1 MVSGTGVSR
10 RLVLGLSP
18 DPRAARSARQWTR
31 AAAHHRAR
39 FARARRVFPARGW
52 LRQEDRARDV
62 QAVIDAE
69 AVTRYHLVGAD
80 MGASVAFPLA
90 MEHEDQVRSFVFI
103 SSALAGVGLERLYD
117 YSTIGVN
124 AWYWTLFQHE
134 TFGPMLT
141 AGRVEELLTT
151 WAYRGSALNADAIS
165 DEIIKEYLSH
175 YATTD
180 GWRAALQYY
189 MTLGTDAV
197 DNCAYLADGRLL
209 RMPTLGIDGEQD
221 GRLSTATLAQVAGN
235 VRGTLIPRCKHW
247 IAEEQPKRLAAV
259 LLDFFAATAI
269 EPGAGPHV

>member
-1 MVSGTGVSR
+1 
-10 RLVLGLSP
+10 
-18 DPRAARSARQWTR
+18 
-31 AAAHHRAR
+31 
-39 FARARRVFPARGW
+39 
-52 LRQEDRARDV
+52 
-62 QAVIDAE
+62 
-69 AVTRYHLVGAD
+69 

-103 SSALAGVGLERLYD
+103 SCALAGVGLERLYD

-259 LLDFFAATAI
+259 LLDFFAATAV